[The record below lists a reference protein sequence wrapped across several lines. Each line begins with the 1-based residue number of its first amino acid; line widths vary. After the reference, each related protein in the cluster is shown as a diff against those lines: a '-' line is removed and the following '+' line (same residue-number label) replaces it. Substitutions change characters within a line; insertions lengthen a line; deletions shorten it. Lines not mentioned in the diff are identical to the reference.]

1 MMVKIEAAPCP
12 LTGQEIEYVGGG
24 FTRGST
30 SPPLIPPASQAPSY
44 SVNGSIMNEDY
55 SISFYTFGLL
65 CRCVMF

>member
-1 MMVKIEAAPCP
+1 MTTTIETAARA
-12 LTGQEIEYVGGG
+12 LTGQELECVSGG
-24 FTRGST
+24 FTIGRT
-30 SPPLIPPASQAPSY
+30 SPPLIPPGSQAPSY